1 MVEAHD
7 PPPPPPHHERRQRAV
22 GWHSK
27 DVVRAAALVLGM
39 YLGIQ
44 LVWNASPLVLT
55 AFLGVLFGL
64 AVEAG
69 VDKLERFRI
78 PRGAG
83 AGLIVVTFFAL
94 LVGIGAWIT
103 PTIREQSGEL
113 RAKIPEAVDRIEA
126 WFGKRQRGFMAVFRG
141 THTGGTTQVADSTRA
156 APESTA
162 AQKDTAP
169 RALND
174 TVARTVAA

>member
-1 MVEAHD
+1 MEAHE
-7 PPPPPPHHERRQRAV
+7 PPPPPPPHERRQRAV

-44 LVWNASPLVLT
+44 LLWYANPLVLT

-69 VDKLERFRI
+69 VDKLERFRV
-78 PRGAG
+78 PRGVG
-83 AGLIVVTFFAL
+83 AGLIVLTFFAL

-113 RAKIPEAVDRIEA
+113 REKIPEAIDRIEA
-126 WFGKRQRGFMAVFRG
+126 WFGKRQRGFLAVFRG
-141 THTGGTTQVADSTRA
+141 TRA
-156 APESTA
+156 GA
-162 AQKDTAP
+162 DTA
-169 RALND
+169 R
-174 TVARTVAA
+174 VA

>member
-1 MVEAHD
+1 MAEPAKE
-7 PPPPPPHHERRQRAV
+7 PPPPPIHRERRERAV

-39 YLGIQ
+39 YLGVQ
-44 LVWNASPLVLT
+44 LLWYANPLVLT

-69 VDKLERFRI
+69 VDKLERLRI

-113 RAKIPEAVDRIEA
+113 REKIPEAIDRIEQ
-126 WFGKRQRGFMAVFRG
+126 WFGKRQRGFLAVFRG
-141 THTGGTTQVADSTRA
+141 THGAATQADSARA
-156 APESTA
+156 AADSA
-162 AQKDTAP
+162 VAQQDTTR
-169 RALND
+169 RALID
-174 TVARTVAA
+174 S